1 MIDARLITRFENQ
14 ERGQRWLHVGELAGE
29 AELELVSWIDG
40 VPHTV
45 IASAP
50 SLRSRLDDAAGIRDV
65 ARRLDD
71 VEPPGSD
78 ERLAR
83 AGDDAPI
90 LLVDLTTQSEPG
102 AASGVISDAVR
113 AARRVVVWTRAS
125 AFAALEPLLVGA
137 GADDLLEQVSV
148 EGALLVPSS
157 VTSVAV
163 DVDVAQTRREGDS
176 VVIACVNVPGDPTDA
191 AARVANVEGG
201 SERLHLATA
210 LHELR
215 RANATLGKAQ
225 RGKSM
230 AAPAM
235 FIRRAESRI
244 TEERQRN
251 EKEERDAWVAGLE
264 DEVEQ
269 LRRRVANTW
278 PRRGWRLA
286 RRLASWRPGAGR
298 R

>member
-83 AGDDAPI
+83 AGNDAPI

-137 GADDLLEQVSV
+137 GAADLLEQVSV
-148 EGALLVPSS
+148 EGPCSF
-157 VTSVAV
+157 
-163 DVDVAQTRREGDS
+163 
-176 VVIACVNVPGDPTDA
+176 P
-191 AARVANVEGG
+191 
-201 SERLHLATA
+201 
-210 LHELR
+210 
-215 RANATLGKAQ
+215 RA
-225 RGKSM
+225 
-230 AAPAM
+230 
-235 FIRRAESRI
+235 
-244 TEERQRN
+244 
-251 EKEERDAWVAGLE
+251 
-264 DEVEQ
+264 
-269 LRRRVANTW
+269 
-278 PRRGWRLA
+278 
-286 RRLASWRPGAGR
+286 
-298 R
+298 